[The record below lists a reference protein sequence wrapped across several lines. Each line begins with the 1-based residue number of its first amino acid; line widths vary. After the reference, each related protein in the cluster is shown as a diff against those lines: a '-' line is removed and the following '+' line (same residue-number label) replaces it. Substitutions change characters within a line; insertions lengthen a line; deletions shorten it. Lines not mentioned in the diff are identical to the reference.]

1 MPRKRPPPTVLG
13 SKNRLDELKALRY
26 VLAGRIDDETV
37 AARDLA
43 PLVRQLR
50 EVRVQL
56 DELEVVEAEKSAGV
70 TVTADDDW
78 SRHLRSI

>member
-13 SKNRLDELKALRY
+13 AKTRLDELRALRHI
-26 VLAGRIDDETV
+26 LAGRIDDDTI

-50 EVRVQL
+50 EIRVEI
-56 DELEVVEAEKSAGV
+56 DELEIVKLNEKAGV
-70 TVTADDDW
+70 LIDTSDASW
-78 SRHLRSI
+78 QLHSI

>member
-13 SKNRLDELKALRY
+13 SKNRLDELKALRH
-26 VLAGRIDDETV
+26 VLARRIDDETV

-50 EVRVQL
+50 EVRVEL
-56 DELEVVEAEKSAGV
+56 DELEAVVAEKAAGV
-70 TVTADDDW
+70 ITTADDDW

>member
-13 SKNRLDELKALRY
+13 SKNRLDELKALRHI
-26 VLAGRIDDETV
+26 LAGRIDDDKI

-50 EVRVQL
+50 EIRIEI
-56 DELEVVEAEKSAGV
+56 DELEAVKLDEKAGV
-70 TVTADDDW
+70 LIDTSDASW
-78 SRHLRSI
+78 QLHSI